1 MPTTLISKGRGDV
14 SRENLNKAVEC
25 YINNINLI
33 KAICLNFNITPIF
46 DLYPLVTSKKHSM
59 VY

>member
-46 DLYPLVTSKKHSM
+46 AL
-59 VY
+59 